1 MSLAEIYAYAYTTA
15 MDIKATRTA
24 LSLTQAE
31 LAAKLGVTQATV
43 SRFETGE
50 LEIDTRTRLALEA
63 LRLKAAA

>member
-1 MSLAEIYAYAYTTA
+1 